1 MGEKYINAF
10 TDFGFKRIF
19 GTEPNKDL
27 LIDFLNQLFSPEN
40 KKIVSL
46 TYLPSE
52 RLGQITGDRS
62 GVFDIYCETEKG
74 EKLIVEMQKARQDF
88 FKDRSVFYSTFPIQ
102 DQAIKGEWNFKLNA
116 VYTVGILGFNFAEH
130 ADDAKYFHHEVK
142 LMDTKRKTV
151 FFDKLTYIYL
161 ELPKFNKTEDELKN
175 DFERWLY
182 VLKNLHTFENRPAKI
197 QNRIFKKLFEVAKI
211 AAFTKDEKME
221 YETSLKH
228 LRDLNNVIDTAR
240 REGVEEGRAEGDIL
254 RAKKVALKM
263 LAKGMP
269 YELISEVTDL
279 SVAQIELLANDNR
292 VCEPTAEYKSEKPKK
307 RRKPTP

>member
-27 LIDFLNQLFSPEN
+27 LIDFLNQLFLPEN

-46 TYLPSE
+46 TYLPGE
-52 RLGQITGDRS
+52 RLGQVAGDRS

-102 DQAIKGEWNFKLNA
+102 DQAIRGELNFKLNA

-161 ELPKFNKTEDELKN
+161 ELPKFNKTEDELEN
-175 DFERWLY
+175 DFDRWLY
-182 VLKNLHTFENRPAKI
+182 VLKNLHMFDNRPAKI
-197 QNRIFKKLFEVAKI
+197 ENRIFKKLFEVAKI
-211 AAFTKDEKME
+211 AAFTNDEKMA

-240 REGVEEGRAEGDIL
+240 REGVEEGRAEGKTENKIEI
-254 RAKKVALKM
+254 ALKM
-263 LAKGMP
+263 LKDGLSSEMVAKYTGLTI
-269 YELISEVTDL
+269 EEVQAL
-279 SVAQIELLANDNR
+279 SNKNLL
-292 VCEPTAEYKSEKPKK
+292 CEPKAQYESEKPRKK
-307 RRKPTP
+307 AKAK